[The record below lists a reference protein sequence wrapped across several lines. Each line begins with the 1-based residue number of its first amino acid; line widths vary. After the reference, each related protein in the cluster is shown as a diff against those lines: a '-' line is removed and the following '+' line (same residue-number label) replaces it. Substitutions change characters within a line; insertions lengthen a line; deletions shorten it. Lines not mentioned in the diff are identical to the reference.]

1 MDETE
6 GKDIPIKDRLQEAIK
21 GRVGVFFQGVE
32 LNRVGDTVTCGGA
45 VSVEVRK
52 FGRETVATAAVNG
65 FSVAKLSS
73 ETGKNWVK
81 TWTVIAFGQ
90 ALGQS
95 VELVLT
101 EKQGENTIKVSLP
114 GTSTSNFRSGLSSD
128 ELNNENWAD
137 LVSLYGLV

>member
-1 MDETE
+1 MH
-6 GKDIPIKDRLQEAIK
+6 
-21 GRVGVFFQGVE
+21 
-32 LNRVGDTVTCGGA
+32 
-45 VSVEVRK
+45 
-52 FGRETVATAAVNG
+52 
-65 FSVAKLSS
+65 KL
-73 ETGKNWVK
+73 GQR
-81 TWTVIAFGQ
+81 WTVIAFGQ